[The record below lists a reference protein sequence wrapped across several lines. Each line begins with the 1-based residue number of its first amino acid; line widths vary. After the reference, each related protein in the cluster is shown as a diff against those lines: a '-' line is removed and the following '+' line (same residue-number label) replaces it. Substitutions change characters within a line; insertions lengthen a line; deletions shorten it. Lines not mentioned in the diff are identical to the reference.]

1 MRRTAGS
8 LVLHSMLPIGE
19 LRDYHR
25 STVVPVTV
33 YFLSYSYLSVAMD
46 HSHPTLASFWQV
58 RTEHISTPLDYTIHI
73 FLNVLFLKESP
84 WFYQST
90 LFSLLPP
97 ITALTLLWSAVNTLR
112 SIIAFELMKIILSMS
127 ELLNS

>member
-8 LVLHSMLPIGE
+8 LVLHSLLPIGE
-19 LRDYHR
+19 LRDFHL

-58 RTEHISTPLDYTIHI
+58 RTEHISTPLDYIIHTYI
-73 FLNVLFLKESP
+73 SKC
-84 WFYQST
+84 T
-90 LFSLLPP
+90 LFEGKPLVLSIYSVLASSTNNSAHPSLV
-97 ITALTLLWSAVNTLR
+97 STLR
-112 SIIAFELMKIILSMS
+112 SIIAFELMK
-127 ELLNS
+127 